1 MAAISADETVILGT
15 GLHLLEPG
23 VLMANIQMPWKVPA
37 PSIVQVLW
45 STLSATYWICCP
57 GV

>member
-1 MAAISADETVILGT
+1 MAGISAEQTVILGT
-15 GLHLLEPG
+15 GLHLDEPS
-23 VLMANIQMPWKVPA
+23 VFMAIIPMPWKVPA
-37 PSIVQVLW
+37 PSIVQVLC